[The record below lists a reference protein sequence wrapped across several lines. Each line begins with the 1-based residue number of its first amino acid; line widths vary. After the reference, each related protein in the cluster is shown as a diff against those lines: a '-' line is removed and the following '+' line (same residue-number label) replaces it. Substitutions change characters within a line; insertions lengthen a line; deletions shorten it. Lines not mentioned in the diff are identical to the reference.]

1 MSFVSRCNV
10 FQQQPLQHV
19 SAVVS
24 FAARCVWTINS
35 SIVTALSMSM
45 LAATCELAR
54 SIHVSGS
61 QKHWQ
66 IKSDESIMIE
76 DTCFVQ
82 LNARNSSLSSVLGNV
97 GGYLCLTR
105 SIGLKE
111 LTDLR
116 NAEVHR
122 LRQDELAAEQSEKEC
137 NLFDDVK
144 AIIMKRTRQNI
155 KEERLNRRAC
165 VVPLCIIPFKPVP
178 VTMLRPIH
186 PTDAVYIE
194 FENDVVSVV
203 LTWLTE
209 KGFVE
214 SKRARNPEQL
224 PKGISRVGRLGSYI
238 VMYTAKDGSKK
249 RKLKRELPDA
259 LAFHADPHD
268 SENENA
274 DEDGHEKDASSDE
287 GDSQHESA

>member
-1 MSFVSRCNV
+1 M
-10 FQQQPLQHV
+10 
-19 SAVVS
+19 
-24 FAARCVWTINS
+24 I
-35 SIVTALSMSM
+35 
-45 LAATCELAR
+45 AATCELAR
-54 SIHVSGS
+54 SINVSGKK
-61 QKHWQ
+61 QHWQ
-66 IKSDESIMIE
+66 IKSDESVMIE

-105 SIGLKE
+105 SNGLKE

-122 LRQDELAAEQSEKEC
+122 LRQAELEAEQSENKC

-144 AIIMKRTRQNI
+144 AIILRRSKQDI
-155 KEERLNRRAC
+155 KEERLNRRTC
-165 VVPLCIIPFKPVP
+165 VIYLGMVPFMPVR

-186 PTDAVYIE
+186 PTDAVYIV
-194 FENDVVSVV
+194 FEDDVVSVV
-203 LTWLTE
+203 LTWLIE

-214 SKRARNPEQL
+214 TKRARNPEQL
-224 PKGISRVGRLGSYI
+224 PKGISRIGRLGCYQ

-249 RKLKRELPDA
+249 RKLKHELADA

-268 SENENA
+268 SENENT
-274 DEDGHEKDASSDE
+274 DEDGREKDASSDE
-287 GDSQHESA
+287 GGSQHESA